1 MEVTQSAKLANVCY
15 DIRGPVLQE
24 AKRME
29 AEGHHVLKL
38 NIGNPA
44 PFGFEAPEEML
55 QDIILNLPSAHGY
68 GDSKGL
74 LSARRA
80 VVQHYQEKAVAGVD
94 IEDVWLGNG
103 VSELITLSLQALL
116 NNGDE
121 VLVPMPDYPLWTAAI
136 TLCGG
141 TAVHYLCDESADWQ
155 PDLDDIAA
163 KITARTKAIVV
174 INPNNPTGAVYA
186 RDTLLQIVE
195 LARRHNLILFSDEIY
210 EKILYD
216 DETHT
221 CTAALAPDLLCLTFN
236 GLSKAYRVAG
246 FRTGWMILSGPKHH
260 ATSYI
265 EGLEILANMRLCP
278 NVPTQ
283 YAVQTALGGYQSIN
297 DLVLP
302 GGRLADQRDT
312 GVATAERDPRRLV
325 CQTQRR
331 AVRLPTPRTGR
342 VPDPRRRAF
351 CPRPPACAADPCRAR
366 HRLQLAPT
374 GPLPGRDV
382 TQGRRPRGGHR
393 PHRHIPRHRTART
406 DEAPSEEAHVSND
419 PTHRR
424 LPPRG
429 RPSLLVASTATMR
442 RRFGSRPNPSGS
454 AAAGT
459 TQPTVVA
466 CRSRCPTR
474 IEMSLPMS
482 DQPRRGSPA
491 RGPW

>member
-1 MEVTQSAKLANVCY
+1 MEVTQSTKLANVCY

-55 QDIILNLPSAHGY
+55 QDIILNLPTAHGY

-80 VVQHYQEKAVAGVD
+80 VVQHYQDKSVGGVD
-94 IEDVWLGNG
+94 LDDVWLGNG
-103 VSELITLSLQALL
+103 VSELITMSLQALL

-141 TAVHYLCDESADWQ
+141 SAVHYLCDESADWQ

-163 KITARTKAIVV
+163 KITPRTRAIVV
-174 INPNNPTGAVYA
+174 INPNNPTGAVYD
-186 RDTLLQIVE
+186 RETLAQIVE

-210 EKILYD
+210 DKILYD
-216 DETHT
+216 DATHT
-221 CTAALAPDLLCLTFN
+221 CTASLAPDLLCLTFN

-246 FRTGWMILSGPKHH
+246 FRTGWMVLTGPKQH

-312 GVATAERDPRRLV
+312 
-325 CQTQRR
+325 
-331 AVRLPTPRTGR
+331 AVRLLNEIPGVSCVKPKGALYAFPRLDPDVYPIVDDERFVLDLLRSERILVVQGTGFNWPTPDHFR
-342 VPDPRRRAF
+342 VVTLPRV
-351 CPRPPACAADPCRAR
+351 AD
-366 HRLQLAPT
+366 L
-374 GPLPGRDV
+374 
-382 TQGRRPRGGHR
+382 
-393 PHRHIPRHRTART
+393 
-406 DEAPSEEAHVSND
+406 EEAI
-419 PTHRR
+419 
-424 LPPRG
+424 G
-429 RPSLLVASTATMR
+429 RIGDFLATYR
-442 RRFGSRPNPSGS
+442 
-454 AAAGT
+454 
-459 TQPTVVA
+459 Q
-466 CRSRCPTR
+466 
-474 IEMSLPMS
+474 
-482 DQPRRGSPA
+482 D
-491 RGPW
+491 